1 MSNRIVESLYRTSGI
16 ELNESKKLNELFDS
30 SVPKWLRKE
39 LSRYSS
45 FENDLHTH
53 YTYDKGPRPS
63 YTKGRGDSWAHE
75 NPVGSIYYTTDID
88 LSKMKVVETEPP
100 AKFNKSP
107 YKDLER
113 YIPIFLLDNGDGSTS
128 TYLKGLNDQE
138 IDPTT
143 QKAFKY
149 TSVVDL
155 IKRCK
160 AFAYIDTEDPAN
172 QGYKQKQDLH
182 TQAKKELKNVTNYE
196 RDKAF
201 AGTDN
206 TSYDKSG
213 YLVDPDKY
221 KKLLDQNKFSNLSN
235 LLQQVYDTIKSNTS
249 STLSKILQSSDK
261 IMDPDFSDT
270 FKVVA
275 NTLRRLTRQYSDITS
290 RLNYLREENDGEI
303 PIWAK
308 KDLMGRYK
316 LLLQLEKDFEE
327 NIENLGLNTYNIDWW
342 IK

>member
-45 FENDLHTH
+45 FEDGLHTT
-53 YTYDKGPRPS
+53 YTHDKGPRPS
-63 YTKGRGDSWAHE
+63 YAKGKGDSWRHE
-75 NPVGSIYYTTDID
+75 NPAHSIFYTTDID

-160 AFAYIDTEDPAN
+160 AFAYIDKEDPAN
-172 QGYKQKQDLH
+172 QGYKQKHDLH
-182 TQAKKELKNVTNYE
+182 TQAQNELRNVTNYE
-196 RDKAF
+196 RNKNLAD
-201 AGTDN
+201 TVN
-206 TSYDKSG
+206 YNNSIWDKSG
-213 YLVDPDKY
+213 YFVDPDKY

-261 IMDPDFSDT
+261 IMDPDFSDI
-270 FKVVA
+270 FKDVA
-275 NTLRRLTRQYSDITS
+275 RLTRQYSDITS
-290 RLNYLREENDGEI
+290 KLNSFTEENNGEI
-303 PIWAK
+303 PLWAK
-308 KDLMGRYK
+308 EELMYDYK
-316 LLLQLEKDFEE
+316 LLLQFEKKFEE